1 MPTVHLLIKGKVQG
15 VFYRKTSK
23 EIANEKG
30 ITGWVRNTD
39 DGDVE
44 IIASG
49 SEAALQDYINWCH
62 TGPSRA
68 VVKEVKVTSIAN
80 ENFTTFEVKRG

>member
-1 MPTVHLLIKGKVQG
+1 MPTVLLLIKGKVQG
-15 VFYRKTSK
+15 VFYRKTAK
-23 EIANEKG
+23 DIANAGG

-49 SEAALQDYINWCH
+49 SEAALQAFTDWCYI
-62 TGPSRA
+62 GPARA
-68 VVKEVKVTSIAN
+68 EVDEVQVTPIADQQF
-80 ENFTTFEVKRG
+80 EKFEVKRG